1 MFEKNNE
8 NVIEQLN
15 EQITYEKKLFLKSWL
30 VSKNTQTYLILEQS
44 TNLKLK
50 LIWLK

>member
-15 EQITYEKKLFLKSWL
+15 EQITYEKKTLSKIMAGKQEYPDISHLGTEHQLKA
-30 VSKNTQTYLILEQS
+30 
-44 TNLKLK
+44 
-50 LIWLK
+50 